1 MSRFRRNQ
9 CVGLRVVVYKRHS
22 IDYIHFSDN
31 YVCVFGVGAVRTIP
45 HPPRIFRRLAL
56 LLVHLRL

>member
-1 MSRFRRNQ
+1 MSV
-9 CVGLRVVVYKRHS
+9 CELSS
-22 IDYIHFSDN
+22 INVIPLITYIFSDN
-31 YVCVFGVGAVRTIP
+31 YVCVFGVGVGVITIP